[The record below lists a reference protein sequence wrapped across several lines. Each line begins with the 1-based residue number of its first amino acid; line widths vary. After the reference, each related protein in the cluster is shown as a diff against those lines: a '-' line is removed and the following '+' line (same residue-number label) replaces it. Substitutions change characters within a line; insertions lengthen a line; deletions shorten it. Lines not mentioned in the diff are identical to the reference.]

1 MENSH
6 KRFNCL
12 TLVLSKEN
20 ERRIYFES
28 ELQVKLWYNAVVEA
42 QGFIFND
49 IRSQY
54 VIKKKIGETKSGRN
68 IYKA

>member
-1 MENSH
+1 MQNSH

-12 TLVLSKEN
+12 TLVLSKDS
-20 ERRIYFES
+20 ERKIFFES

-42 QGFIFND
+42 QEFFLND

-54 VIKKKIGETKSGRN
+54 VIKKKIVM
-68 IYKA
+68 